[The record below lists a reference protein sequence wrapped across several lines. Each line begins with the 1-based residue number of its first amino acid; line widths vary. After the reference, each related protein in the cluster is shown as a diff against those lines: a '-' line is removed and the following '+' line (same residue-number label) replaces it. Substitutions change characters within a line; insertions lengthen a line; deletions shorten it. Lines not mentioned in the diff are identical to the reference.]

1 MTTEVWKQVLINN
14 EETMYEISNYG
25 NVKNKNTHKI
35 LKPSERGGY
44 LGISLT
50 FNDDKRKSFKIHRLV
65 ALMFI
70 PNTENKETVNHKNH
84 NKLDNHVDNLE
95 WMTTTEQNN
104 HKRKCKKEIQELVS
118 SRAVWRIN
126 KDTNEKLELHQTIRF
141 AAQWVFDNKLTS
153 ITEFNDG
160 NNIKTQITAVCQKH
174 YGRNTAFG
182 YKWEYNVE
190 NENKYENEEGKDIPS
205 EIINGVNGYKISNYG
220 RVKNHKGRITEG
232 SNHESG
238 YLWVSIHPKQYLLH
252 RLVVKVFIPNP
263 ENKKEVNHIDG
274 NKTNA
279 CASNL
284 EWCSPTENVKHA
296 HDYGLNSNTK
306 TIIQYD
312 INMNIMNEFKS
323 QKEASKKLNIS
334 YSSINK
340 CCRNKQESTGGFI
353 FKVKE

>member
-1 MTTEVWKQVLINN
+1 MIQ
-14 EETMYEISNYG
+14 
-25 NVKNKNTHKI
+25 
-35 LKPSERGGY
+35 
-44 LGISLT
+44 
-50 FNDDKRKSFKIHRLV
+50 
-65 ALMFI
+65 
-70 PNTENKETVNHKNH
+70 
-84 NKLDNHVDNLE
+84 KL
-95 WMTTTEQNN
+95 
-104 HKRKCKKEIQELVS
+104 
-118 SRAVWRIN
+118 
-126 KDTNEKLELHQTIRF
+126 
-141 AAQWVFDNKLTS
+141 
-153 ITEFNDG
+153 
-160 NNIKTQITAVCQKH
+160 
-174 YGRNTAFG
+174 
-182 YKWEYNVE
+182 
-190 NENKYENEEGKDIPS
+190 
-205 EIINGVNGYKISNYG
+205 
-220 RVKNHKGRITEG
+220 
-232 SNHESG
+232 
-238 YLWVSIHPKQYLLH
+238 
-252 RLVVKVFIPNP
+252 LVVKVFIPNP